1 MEGAYWIT
9 LFELFGFNSQ
19 AFHLPSLMLHAV
31 GCVLIGACLAKAFP
45 GRQNLAVW
53 SIFFAFLLPTVSNL
67 TYMIHTDNSRISVLL
82 FWASVMSFQRWTE
95 QSQSWTGLLPGI
107 IWYLLASLA
116 YENTT
121 LLIFSVPLFVWPIY
135 ARNRRLPEYLFLFR
149 LLTAVLI
156 AFAGFVVFR
165 FKLLSGGAVAQNNII
180 PSIYLIYNYIYT
192 FGTYLSQPFISL
204 SSDKLSWVWGGT
216 VGLLAGVL
224 ALRVQ
229 QTDRHIPK
237 YFESNWTQSC
247 WYVAALGTAVT
258 ILGLVP
264 YLLAG
269 YTADVGYHSQS
280 RIYSAGSFGV
290 AILVAL
296 VATTWKNRR
305 ILCFAQIMAVIGA
318 MLMAVF
324 MANLRNGWAN
334 AAENRRELC
343 SSLLAEVPN
352 VRSETNFLFVDL
364 QWYIGNKAAVFQGVE
379 GLKQFIRIIYN
390 KENLN
395 AYFLYS
401 EQPGF
406 VNEEGRKASVTPKG
420 VLARGS
426 VENLPA
432 PLGKLLIL
440 RREGNRLH
448 MVDKISAD
456 DHLVA
461 MDWREVFTIYSNVS
475 LIIPTP
481 INSKIRE
488 HVCLE

>member
-1 MEGAYWIT
+1 MA
-9 LFELFGFNSQ
+9 
-19 AFHLPSLMLHAV
+19 
-31 GCVLIGACLAKAFP
+31 
-45 GRQNLAVW
+45 
-53 SIFFAFLLPTVSNL
+53 
-67 TYMIHTDNSRISVLL
+67 
-82 FWASVMSFQRWTE
+82 
-95 QSQSWTGLLPGI
+95 
-107 IWYLLASLA
+107 
-116 YENTT
+116 
-121 LLIFSVPLFVWPIY
+121 
-135 ARNRRLPEYLFLFR
+135 
-149 LLTAVLI
+149 
-156 AFAGFVVFR
+156 
-165 FKLLSGGAVAQNNII
+165 
-180 PSIYLIYNYIYT
+180 
-192 FGTYLSQPFISL
+192 
-204 SSDKLSWVWGGT
+204 
-216 VGLLAGVL
+216 LLAGGL
-224 ALRVQ
+224 ALRAQ
-229 QTDRHIPK
+229 RADRDQAEYIQ
-237 YFESNWTQSC
+237 SNWTQSSC
-247 WYVAALGTAVT
+247 YIAAMGATVM
-258 ILGLVP
+258 ILGLAP

-269 YTADVGYHSQS
+269 YAPDVGYHSES

-352 VRSETNFLFVDL
+352 VRSETNFLFLDL
-364 QWYIGNKAAVFQGVE
+364 QWYIDNKAAVFQGVE

-401 EQPGF
+401 EQPDF
-406 VNEEGRKASVTPKG
+406 VNEKGRKASVTPKG

-432 PLGKLLIL
+432 PLDKLMIL

-448 MVDKISAD
+448 MVDRISAD

-461 MDWREVFTIYSNVS
+461 MDWREVSTIYSNVS

-488 HVCLE
+488 HVCSE